1 MMTLLVLG
9 QLQYHYLFKSSLMKA
24 IILIISVIISIIG
37 LIAGQF
43 LYPLI
48 ASWFD
53 TYPWIVALIGVGI
66 LFIFITL
73 FTWVLTKNNW
83 IRSFILIP
91 VFVFSLATVGILYI
105 RFEGDHY
112 ENGYCYTW
120 GCLKNRFGIT
130 IIDSDYS
137 AMLWYKGISKFG
149 EEVFVN
155 VGYYNDWEYPNE
167 IDYNR
172 TKQGYQIIV
181 YDKSGN
187 FIDDKSFSLY
197 YEKNEEK
204 FFFNIYDLDPKT
216 RHFIETYT
224 DITVYQK
231 IG

>member
-1 MMTLLVLG
+1 
-9 QLQYHYLFKSSLMKA
+9 
-24 IILIISVIISIIG
+24 
-37 LIAGQF
+37 
-43 LYPLI
+43 
-48 ASWFD
+48 
-53 TYPWIVALIGVGI
+53 
-66 LFIFITL
+66 
-73 FTWVLTKNNW
+73 
-83 IRSFILIP
+83 
-91 VFVFSLATVGILYI
+91 
-105 RFEGDHY
+105 
-112 ENGYCYTW
+112 
-120 GCLKNRFGIT
+120 
-130 IIDSDYS
+130 
-137 AMLWYKGISKFG
+137 MLWYKGISKFG

-197 YEKNEEK
+197 YEKNEEI
-204 FFFNIYDLDPKT
+204 FFFNIYDLDQKT